1 MSTIDPRNARS
12 YFRNVSIPVNGTIV
26 LFAGL
31 LVLWQVVSLS
41 YSASQFPG
49 FIELIDAMGEIYN
62 SEAQYKFWEHVPIT
76 IFRIFLAVAISMLIG
91 VPIGIA
97 MGANSDSLGFF
108 RFYLLVLLTVPSV
121 MWAFLGVTWFGLT
134 EYLVPLFATVLALLP
149 YVMINIWKGTEA
161 VDKKLIEMG
170 TVFDFSSLAVWRQ
183 IYIPHLMPYL
193 FSTTRMVF
201 SLSWR
206 IVITVELFGTQAGLG
221 FVINGYYLS
230 QQNDML
236 LAWSIPVFLLMF
248 GLERLIQ
255 RIETQK
261 LGWRDSD
268 QTQVAGA

>member
-1 MSTIDPRNARS
+1 VRGF
-12 YFRNVSIPVNGTIV
+12 FREAPLPVNGTLV

-31 LVLWQVVSLS
+31 LLLWQIVSLS
-41 YSASQFPG
+41 YPASQFPG
-49 FIELIDAMGEIYN
+49 LMELADAMGQMV
-62 SEAQYKFWEHVPIT
+62 SSDAQYQFMEHIPVT
-76 IFRIFLAVAISMLIG
+76 IFRIFLAAGISMAVG
-91 VPIGIA
+91 VPFGIA
-97 MGANSDSLGFF
+97 MGANSDTLGFF

-134 EYLVPLFATVLALLP
+134 EYLVPLLATVLALLP
-149 YVMINIWKGTEA
+149 YVIINIWKGTEA
-161 VDKKLIEMG
+161 IDQKLLEMAY
-170 TVFDFSSLAVWRQ
+170 VFGFSGPTVWRKV
-183 IYIPHLMPYL
+183 YIPHLTPYL

-206 IVITVELFGTQAGLG
+206 IMLAVEIFGSQAGLG

-255 RIETQK
+255 RIERHK
-261 LGWRDSD
+261 LQWRDSD
-268 QTQVAGA
+268 QNRVAGA